1 MRTGDPELGLGVG
14 NSRMKSAAPED
25 GVRQSAWSKV
35 TRISLEAL
43 LLPPGPF
50 VILIFF

>member
-1 MRTGDPELGLGVG
+1 MRTGDPELGLDVE
-14 NSRMKSAAPED
+14 NSRMKSAAPEG
-25 GVRQSAWSKV
+25 GVRQSSWSKV